1 MAQQPLSLH
10 GYAFGQISRPVRI
23 VSTCAG
29 CEVTEQLTGDRFD
42 NDVRESSIRYLDEVV
57 EHRIA
62 CTPNADDVSAAAS
75 EFCRPRQY
83 VRARAVVGRQDQAG
97 RARFHQSDDAV
108 LQLARG
114 EALGMDVARFFDLQG
129 CLQCRGV
136 VRTATDHEEMLRRG
150 QSICDLLDP
159 SVATAYQ

>member
-57 EHRIA
+57 ERRIA
-62 CTPNADDVSAAAS
+62 CTPNADDVSASAS

-83 VRARAVVGRQDQAG
+83 VRARPVVGRQDQAG
-97 RARFHQSDDAV
+97 LSRFHQGDDSV
-108 LQLARG
+108 LQLARS
-114 EALGMDVARFFDLQG
+114 EALGMYLARFFDFQ
-129 CLQCRGV
+129 CFLQCRWV
-136 VRTATDHEEMLRRG
+136 VRIATE
-150 QSICDLLDP
+150 
-159 SVATAYQ
+159 